1 MKILK
6 RKTFLQI
13 FALMG
18 VFVLCSGVIAF
29 GSSLTTEIKAI
40 LSREVTIKY
49 EGEVQNMK
57 DGLGN
62 PVYPLMYNGTT
73 YLPIRAVSN
82 MLNIPIEWEAATKTV
97 ILGTEE
103 KQPKSVLSFKAKSS
117 NFASK
122 VTDKGS
128 LVIKGNSGEEIKYN
142 DGICYKIWNA
152 TYSSSI
158 DKAYKA
164 EIGGKYSKLC
174 FDAYIHA
181 QEEYIGKK
189 FKLVIYDVDD
199 NSVRTKIEIVA
210 GEIKE
215 LEVNIEGVNTI
226 GFAADYDD
234 SWGRGYTGMAY
245 FFNPTVK

>member
-1 MKILK
+1 
-6 RKTFLQI
+6 
-13 FALMG
+13 
-18 VFVLCSGVIAF
+18 
-29 GSSLTTEIKAI
+29 
-40 LSREVTIKY
+40 
-49 EGEVQNMK
+49 
-57 DGLGN
+57 
-62 PVYPLMYNGTT
+62 
-73 YLPIRAVSN
+73 
-82 MLNIPIEWEAATKTV
+82 
-97 ILGTEE
+97 
-103 KQPKSVLSFKAKSS
+103 
-117 NFASK
+117 
-122 VTDKGS
+122 
-128 LVIKGNSGEEIKYN
+128 VIKGNSGEEIKYN

-210 GEIKE
+210 GEIQE

-234 SWGRGYTGMAY
+234 SWAEVTQ
-245 FFNPTVK
+245 VWHISLIQL